1 MSGPVAVL
9 DACALVPIR
18 LATTLLWLAESDLF
32 QPLWSEPLLDE
43 VYRTLPKLG
52 VTPERASRRIGMMRE
67 AFGAEALV
75 EDFDDLI
82 DDMGCDPKDRH
93 VLAAAVRGGAD
104 TLVTSNLKD
113 FPDEAAAAHGIDI
126 VHPDNFLIGL
136 FGAQAD
142 TVVSVLERETAAFQ
156 HPPQT
161 VTDFLVSLTATVP
174 MFANLAA
181 DALVEPP
188 GPVSTVPALVVSTD
202 EAGIAALGEPG
213 DLTNPAQVAF
223 GWWAGLLDDLDL
235 ARALTYD
242 PRAWG
247 DYQWAIDH
255 LAGRSLASKVI
266 RAVDAPDRIA
276 FMRFVPEVASAS
288 RVFEAYLTA
297 MTFLTLVRVE
307 DGTWRVWGRGPG
319 IRCARDI
326 LGP

>member
-161 VTDFLVSLTATVP
+161 VTDF
-174 MFANLAA
+174 
-181 DALVEPP
+181 
-188 GPVSTVPALVVSTD
+188 
-202 EAGIAALGEPG
+202 
-213 DLTNPAQVAF
+213 
-223 GWWAGLLDDLDL
+223 W
-235 ARALTYD
+235 
-242 PRAWG
+242 
-247 DYQWAIDH
+247 
-255 LAGRSLASKVI
+255 
-266 RAVDAPDRIA
+266 
-276 FMRFVPEVASAS
+276 SA
-288 RVFEAYLTA
+288 
-297 MTFLTLVRVE
+297 
-307 DGTWRVWGRGPG
+307 
-319 IRCARDI
+319 
-326 LGP
+326 